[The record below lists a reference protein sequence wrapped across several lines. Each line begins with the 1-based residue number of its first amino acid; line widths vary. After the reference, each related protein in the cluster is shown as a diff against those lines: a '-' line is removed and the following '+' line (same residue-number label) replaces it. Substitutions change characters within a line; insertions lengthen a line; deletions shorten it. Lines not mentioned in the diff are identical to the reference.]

1 MKKIHLICNAHLDP
15 MWLWTWEEGAAAA
28 LSTFR
33 TAVGFCEEYDT
44 FVFCHNEALLYR
56 WIEEYAPD
64 VFERI
69 RVQVARGRWRIM
81 GGWYLQPDCNMPG
94 GEGFVRQ
101 IREGHR
107 YFQEK
112 FGVSGFET
120 AVNFDSFGHCR
131 GLVQI
136 LNKCGYKYYITARP
150 GKDRRPD
157 LPAFFRW
164 QGYNGSEVFV
174 SKSDM
179 YNSPLGRIKDYIAG
193 ELPKRTDEVNVLLW
207 GVGNHGGGPSRKDI
221 EAVNAF
227 LSSDSGFEGVQSD
240 PDTFFREAERLNK
253 NVPVFAEHLGTV
265 FPGVYTSQMRVKQK
279 YRALE
284 AELFSAEK
292 MLSVAQNSK
301 LLPVKESCRLKAAQ
315 EDLLFCQ
322 FHDVLPGTG
331 IQPVEEAALR
341 KLEHGL
347 EEVRREKSRVYFA
360 MLRQEDAAR
369 PGSYPIFVM
378 NPNPYPVRAVVGCE
392 VQLADQNWSETNT
405 YFQVVDG
412 NSEVSS
418 QMEKEESNL
427 NLDWRKRVC
436 FLATLRP
443 MQMNRFDLYPHT
455 REKREYRAQG
465 IGKEFLFSNK
475 YYSLRIGGESG
486 LVESFRFG
494 GKEMLS
500 GPICPIVTRD
510 SEDSW
515 IMRDS
520 QYKAQQEVVGKFV
533 PFVSKEFDGT
543 AEALPLVHVIESG
556 DVRTVLETSL
566 RCDDNVLCVRYILY
580 RDLPYFDMDFEIH
593 WRRKNGC
600 LKVAFDT
607 VPGRPVGETAFGHE
621 DLRPDGSE
629 QVVQR
634 WVAMR
639 GKDAN
644 FVVFNRGSYG
654 VSCTDSRICQ
664 TLLRSPAYSGHSIG
678 ERPILPEDRIV
689 KHMDNGVRKA
699 KLRVQAGTEQ
709 LWERL
714 STLAG
719 LFQEDFFALQAF
731 PGGAVQKKS
740 APVLQVEDPAVEL
753 ASFRYQ
759 DGKGWIA
766 RLFNGSET
774 EKDTA
779 IHIAGQQ
786 ISLHFAPM
794 EVKNLLL
801 GENGALSF
809 PDELI

>member
-1 MKKIHLICNAHLDP
+1 M
-15 MWLWTWEEGAAAA
+15 
-28 LSTFR
+28 
-33 TAVGFCEEYDT
+33 
-44 FVFCHNEALLYR
+44 
-56 WIEEYAPD
+56 
-64 VFERI
+64 
-69 RVQVARGRWRIM
+69 
-81 GGWYLQPDCNMPG
+81 
-94 GEGFVRQ
+94 
-101 IREGHR
+101 
-107 YFQEK
+107 
-112 FGVSGFET
+112 
-120 AVNFDSFGHCR
+120 
-131 GLVQI
+131 
-136 LNKCGYKYYITARP
+136 
-150 GKDRRPD
+150 
-157 LPAFFRW
+157 
-164 QGYNGSEVFV
+164 
-174 SKSDM
+174 
-179 YNSPLGRIKDYIAG
+179 
-193 ELPKRTDEVNVLLW
+193 
-207 GVGNHGGGPSRKDI
+207 
-221 EAVNAF
+221 
-227 LSSDSGFEGVQSD
+227 
-240 PDTFFREAERLNK
+240 
-253 NVPVFAEHLGTV
+253 
-265 FPGVYTSQMRVKQK
+265 
-279 YRALE
+279 
-284 AELFSAEK
+284 
-292 MLSVAQNSK
+292 
-301 LLPVKESCRLKAAQ
+301 
-315 EDLLFCQ
+315 
-322 FHDVLPGTG
+322 
-331 IQPVEEAALR
+331 
-341 KLEHGL
+341 
-347 EEVRREKSRVYFA
+347 
-360 MLRQEDAAR
+360 
-369 PGSYPIFVM
+369 
-378 NPNPYPVRAVVGCE
+378 
-392 VQLADQNWSETNT
+392 
-405 YFQVVDG
+405 
-412 NSEVSS
+412 
-418 QMEKEESNL
+418 
-427 NLDWRKRVC
+427 
-436 FLATLRP
+436 
-443 MQMNRFDLYPHT
+443 
-455 REKREYRAQG
+455 
-465 IGKEFLFSNK
+465 
-475 YYSLRIGGESG
+475 
-486 LVESFRFG
+486 
-494 GKEMLS
+494 

-580 RDLPYFDMDFEIH
+580 RDMPYFDMDFEIH

-621 DLRPDGSE
+621 DLRQDGSE

-639 GKDAN
+639 GKAAN